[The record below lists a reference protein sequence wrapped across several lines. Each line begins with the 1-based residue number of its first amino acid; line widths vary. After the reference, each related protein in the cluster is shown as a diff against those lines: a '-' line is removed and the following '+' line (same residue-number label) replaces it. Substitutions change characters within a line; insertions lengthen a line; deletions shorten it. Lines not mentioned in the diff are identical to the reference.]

1 MANKKKADQ
10 KKKKGKAGEK
20 LALILAGII
29 LVPTIALAACMVLA
43 QTTDMDFDWLANKA
57 AAIEAKA
64 DAEEAAQIAEEEA
77 AAAAKEQAAAEKAAS
92 DSSSSSSSS
101 SQNVNVELID
111 NTAIAPTVAPEDAIE
126 DAIEDAMLSD
136 VTVEDNVSEE
146 GSADAEITGNLS
158 DMVWMV
164 DDNDYYHKDSS
175 CSGMINPKH
184 VTMQDAIYAGKSP
197 CSKCCK

>member
-10 KKKKGKAGEK
+10 NKKKGKAGEK

-43 QTTDMDFDWLANKA
+43 QTTDMDFDWLADKA
-57 AAIEAKA
+57 AAIEEKA

-101 SQNVNVELID
+101 SQNINVELID
-111 NTAIAPTVAPEDAIE
+111 STAIAPTVAPE

-136 VTVEDNVSEE
+136 VTVEDNISEE
-146 GSADAEITGNLS
+146 GSANAEITGNLS

-175 CSGMINPKH
+175 CSGMINPKQ